1 MRRKKYSDAMCNM
14 IVLGLCMTGAAT
26 IGTCSATTV
35 LQAEGKMAPC
45 IGTDVKA
52 PPGQDAEFTMEAW
65 IKPSNN
71 YGGHWICCQ
80 GGNGAGTFMLRTYH
94 YKLSV
99 EIAKYVG
106 KGLTDAFNGMS
117 DTSITLDTWQHV
129 ACVRTPT
136 EIRLYI
142 NGARDKTLYATDAP
156 GNPEKFPNINDS
168 NLQTFMIG
176 GLYGTSF
183 DTYAGNNS
191 WTYKGRMAE
200 VRLWSVARTDE
211 EIAAN
216 CSNRLCGA
224 ETGLI
229 GYWPMSG
236 SAGRTFKNHVTGV
249 PAVVP
254 AATYEA
260 DGATATNFTV
270 VTDETLPLAT
280 PTERMTRGICFC
292 WNTNETQKA
301 NLSNLSSFAG
311 GYNYAREGED
321 FTYEAWIKL
330 DPALTNATGW
340 TATELGTGIGL
351 FQQYRSG
358 TVGRMLARIFDKG
371 RINVFWASAGGAA
384 NYIATPNPLPVDK
397 WVHLAVVLGHDGQLI
412 CVDGEPVAHATNPYN
427 GLSQP
432 EATNTPNGYNQ
443 MFGHYMAYAC
453 LREVRVW
460 RRARTETEIRE
471 QYLCKLTGKERY
483 LIYYNPCSQKTPG
496 TDGWYWFSYVKDS
509 PWEYEN
515 PAVTYGASLGPPS
528 AFLHDTVPALEAP
541 VDKGTSFATFNGTKF
556 TYIRTGK
563 NITTADF
570 TVEAWIYPRQ
580 FKSTGNYVFSQYDY
594 NKEGRM
600 QLTLPGGKPA
610 MSIVST
616 DASLGTSGEIS
627 CSGALPTNVWTHIA
641 AVREGGTWTIYT
653 NGLVAVSATG
663 RSTCALYSGG
673 QFCIGLAGVAETSAF
688 NGCIRDARA
697 WKRARTQD
705 EIATYMHNTLNGR
718 HPALVGYWPLDTDT
732 GNDCV
737 DAKAGT
743 VGTMNVG
750 WAPAATLALGE
761 AMLGSPVSTLIVF
774 R

>member
-1 MRRKKYSDAMCNM
+1 MGKEHRNEPRKLVAACLAMF
-14 IVLGLCMTGAAT
+14 CMAAA
-26 IGTCSATTV
+26 SNSLAATV
-35 LQAEGKMAPC
+35 LQADGKMAPC

-80 GGNGAGTFMLRTYH
+80 GGNGAGTFMLRTFH

-99 EIAKYVG
+99 EIAKYAG

-136 EIRLYI
+136 EIRLYV
-142 NGARDKTLYATDAP
+142 NGVRDKTLYATNAP
-156 GNPEKFPNINDS
+156 GNPAKFPNINDN

-200 VRLWSVARTDE
+200 VRLWSVARTDA

-229 GYWPMSG
+229 GYWPMYG
-236 SAGRTFKNHVTGV
+236 STGRTFKNYVTGV

-270 VTDETLPLAT
+270 VADETLPLDA
-280 PTERMTRGICFC
+280 PTGRMTRDICFC

-301 NLSNLSSFAG
+301 NLSNLGSFAG
-311 GYNYAREGED
+311 GYNYVREGED
-321 FTYEAWIKL
+321 FTYETWIKL
-330 DPALTNATGW
+330 DPALTNSAGW
-340 TATELGTGIGL
+340 TATELGTGIAL
-351 FQQYRSG
+351 FQQYKGG
-358 TVGRMLARIFDKG
+358 TVGRMLARIFDRG
-371 RINVFWASAGGAA
+371 RVNVYWASAGNAA

-397 WVHLAVVLGHDGQLI
+397 WVHLAVVLGSAEQYI
-412 CVDGEPVAHATNPYN
+412 CVDGEPVARTTNPYN

-443 MFGHYMAYAC
+443 MFGHYMAYVC

-460 RRARTETEIRE
+460 RRARTEAEIRD

-496 TDGWYWFSYVKDS
+496 TDGWYWFNYVKDS

-528 AFLHDTVPALEAP
+528 AFLHDTVPTLEAP
-541 VDKGTSFATFNGTKF
+541 VDSGTSFATFNGTKF
-556 TYIRTGK
+556 THISTGA
-563 NITTADF
+563 NVTTTDF
-570 TVEAWIYPRQ
+570 TLEAWVFPRW
-580 FKSTGNYVFSQYDY
+580 FKSTGNYVFSQYAY
-594 NKEGRM
+594 NQEGRM
-600 QLTLPGGKPA
+600 QVYMPAGKPT
-610 MSIVST
+610 MSITTT
-616 DASLGTSGEIS
+616 DNSLGTPGELACTGTI
-627 CSGALPTNVWTHIA
+627 PTNVWTHIA
-641 AVREGGTWTIYT
+641 AVREGGRWTIYT

-663 RSTCALYSGG
+663 RSTRALYTGRSIGIGFSGES
-673 QFCIGLAGVAETSAF
+673 ETSAF
-688 NGCIRDARA
+688 NGCIREVRA
-697 WKRARTQD
+697 WKKARTQE
-705 EIATYMHNTLNGR
+705 EIATYMNNTLDGR
-718 HPALVGYWPLDTDT
+718 HPALIGYWPLDADT
-732 GNDCV
+732 GSVCA
-737 DAKAGT
+737 DAKAGA

-750 WAPAATLALGE
+750 WTPAATLALGE
-761 AMLGSPVSTLIVF
+761 AMFGSPVSTIIVF